1 MIASQVWAAATLSAG
16 LALQGAHGAMYHF
29 PQWSPDGTMIVVSG
43 TMDGDAELYLYPV
56 GGGAPRQLTR
66 NTASDDLGQF
76 VDNGRSILFTSDRR
90 GRPELFIMN
99 ADGSDQRPTDRPRPE
114 AVSPDGRTRL
124 TESIVNG
131 ATVVV
136 AIALD
141 GTRRV
146 LTTGPSAEQGSYS
159 PDGQRIVYEQRTAA
173 APNDIQRS
181 NIVVAN
187 ADGTAPRVVA
197 SGTDPSWSPAGTSIL
212 FKTFDEATKELWVA
226 TVRPDRALVR
236 RLAPGVHPQWSPD
249 GHSIA
254 FMQEGAAGRTD
265 IWIMSGDGLRKKCLT
280 CP

>member
-1 MIASQVWAAATLSAG
+1 MMTSQLCAAATLSAG
-16 LALQGAHGAMYHF
+16 LALQGAHGTAYHF
-29 PQWSPDGTMIVVSG
+29 PQWSPDGTTILVSG
-43 TMDGDAELYLYPV
+43 TTDGDAELYVYLV
-56 GGGAPRQLTR
+56 RGGPPRKLTD
-66 NTASDDLGQF
+66 NTASDDLAQY
-76 VDNGRSILFTSDRR
+76 VDDGRSILFTSDRR
-90 GRPELFIMN
+90 GRSELFIMN
-99 ADGSDQRPTDRPRPE
+99 ADGSNQRPTDRPRPE

-131 ATVVV
+131 VTAVV

-159 PDGQRIVYEQRTAA
+159 PDGQRILYEQRKAA

-181 NIVVAN
+181 HIVVAN
-187 ADGTAPRVVA
+187 GDGTAPRVVA
-197 SGTDPSWSPAGTSIL
+197 SGTDPSWSPAGATIL

-226 TVRPDRALVR
+226 TVHPDGSAFH

-249 GHSIA
+249 GHFIA
-254 FMQEGAAGRTD
+254 FMQESTGGRTD
-265 IWIMSGDGLRKKCLT
+265 IWIMSSEGLRKKCLT